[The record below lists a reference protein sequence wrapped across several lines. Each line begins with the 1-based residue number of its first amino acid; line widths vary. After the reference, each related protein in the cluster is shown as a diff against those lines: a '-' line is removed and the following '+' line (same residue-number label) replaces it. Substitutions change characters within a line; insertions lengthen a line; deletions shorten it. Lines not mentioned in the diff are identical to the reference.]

1 MDRETRAERSYKVP
15 EVLSMDRGGSG
26 GRTGVGLLGNR
37 CREWCRRTRETPR
50 SLVSLLE
57 RLIYPFCLIVSWES
71 SRPDD
76 HASMEARGPIG
87 VDSLGN
93 RCREWCGRTRET
105 PRSLVSLLESL
116 IYPFCL
122 IVSWESSRPDDHA
135 SMEARETAWADFT
148 TRADLHVK
156 PQWLEVSWLLWE
168 MTGPGGVI

>member
-1 MDRETRAERSYKVP
+1 MWKALGDRETTAERGCEVP
-15 EVLSMDRGGSG
+15 EVVNMVRGSSG
-26 GRTGVGLLGNR
+26 
-37 CREWCRRTRETPR
+37 
-50 SLVSLLE
+50 
-57 RLIYPFCLIVSWES
+57 
-71 SRPDD
+71 
-76 HASMEARGPIG
+76 GPIG
-87 VDSLGN
+87 LDSLGN
-93 RCREWCGRTRET
+93 PDGEWCGRTRET